1 MSRLDE
7 IKGRCE
13 RATKGPWVG
22 SMPANDHRFVVLDT
36 LDLPVCHVASIRNT
50 DFIAHAREDVPWL
63 LAEVERLTTVRA
75 ARDQWI
81 VDALNLL
88 DELRSEYAME
98 HDAYSRLWDA
108 IEAIEPEE
116 ANPNG

>member
-1 MSRLDE
+1 MSKLDE
-7 IKGRCE
+7 IRV
-13 RATKGPWVG
+13 RAEAEPDWGVYDG
-22 SMPANDHRFVVLDT
+22 ALSRNDLE
-36 LDLPVCHVASIRNT
+36 L
-50 DFIAHAREDVPWL
+50 L
-63 LAEVERLTTVRA
+63 LAETERLTTARA
-75 ARDQWI
+75 ARDQRI